1 MIERGAYIREDIKGD
16 LMKKHIALELIAGT
30 AAAAMMLSGFDSA
43 MTVQELHRKS
53 QEAQA
58 AKNSATVSMQ
68 MEADAAL
75 QIGADSSTATKASL
89 NGNADLTISYTL
101 DPFQMKMEGNVK
113 GTALGNTVDATL
125 SEYFVTDDDGSGIIY
140 ANLDTGNGGSW
151 EASRVG
157 KDQMRTVQ
165 EALEA
170 SKSGDYS
177 KLKEQGF
184 DAQALLDQVEK
195 VTTLAPE
202 AVTTGNQECYE
213 MTSTISGS
221 LLSGMLTDVMN
232 SSLSNASGDGLDDQK
247 RQIAEDILKSLSVNT
262 KEDYNTETFLPVHM
276 EMDLSGSDFS
286 GLVSRIESLIRAGYT
301 GSAAEPEEPQLSV
314 TVNTLKA
321 SADYDFDTPV
331 SIEVPEEARNTP
343 VSESGLS
350 ADAVKGKAAGIDADQ
365 LIPDTDSQQE
375 T

>member
-1 MIERGAYIREDIKGD
+1 
-16 LMKKHIALELIAGT
+16 MKKHIVLGLISGT
-30 AAAAMMLSGFDSA
+30 VAAAMMLSGFDSA

-113 GTALGNTVDATL
+113 GTALGNTVDAKL

-157 KDQMRTVQ
+157 KDQMQTVQ
-165 EALEA
+165 EALAA
-170 SKSGDYS
+170 SKSDDYS

-286 GLVSRIESLIRAGYT
+286 GLVSSIESLIRAGYT
-301 GSAAEPEEPQLSV
+301 GSVAEPEEPQLSV

>member
-1 MIERGAYIREDIKGD
+1 MIERGAYIREDIKGEF
-16 LMKKHIALELIAGT
+16 MKKHIALGLIAGT
-30 AAAAMMLSGFDSA
+30 AAAAIMLSGFDSA

-75 QIGADSSTATKASL
+75 QIGTDSSTATKASL

-113 GTALGNTVDATL
+113 GTALGHTVDATL

-247 RQIAEDILKSLSVNT
+247 RQIAETILKSLSVNT

>member
-1 MIERGAYIREDIKGD
+1 MIERGAYIREDIKGEF
-16 LMKKHIALELIAGT
+16 MKKHIALGLIAGM
-30 AAAAMMLSGFDSA
+30 AAAAIMLSGFDSA
-43 MTVQELHRKS
+43 MTVQKLHRKS

-113 GTALGNTVDATL
+113 GTALGNTVDAKL

-165 EALEA
+165 EALAA

-195 VTTLAPE
+195 VTTLVPE

>member
-1 MIERGAYIREDIKGD
+1 MR
-16 LMKKHIALELIAGT
+16 KHIVLGFISGT

-43 MTVQELHRKS
+43 MTVQELHTRS
-53 QEAQA
+53 REAQA
-58 AKNSATVSMQ
+58 AKNSAVIAMQ

-89 NGNADLTISYTL
+89 NGSADLTISYTME
-101 DPFQMKMEGNVK
+101 PFQMEMEGNVK
-113 GTALGNTVDATL
+113 GTALGKTVDAKL
-125 SEYFVTDDDGSGIIY
+125 SQYFVTDDDGSGVIY

-151 EASRVG
+151 EASRVD
-157 KDQMRTVQ
+157 KNQMQMIQ
-165 EALEA
+165 EALTA

-177 KLKEQGF
+177 KLKEQGL
-184 DAQALLDQVEK
+184 DAQALIDEVER

-202 AVTTGNQECYE
+202 AATVDNQECYE

-221 LLSGMLTDVMN
+221 LLSGMFSDVMN
-232 SSLSNASGDGLDDQK
+232 SDLSHASGDDLDGQK
-247 RQIAEDILKSLSVNT
+247 RQISETILKSLSVVT

-286 GLVSRIESLIRAGYT
+286 GLVSWIESLINAGYT
-301 GSAAEPEEPQLSV
+301 GSTSEPPQLSV
-314 TVNTLKA
+314 AVNTLKA

-331 SIEVPEEARNTP
+331 SIKLPEDARNTP

-350 ADAVKGKAAGIDADQ
+350 ADAVRGKAAGIEAGQ
-365 LIPDTDSQQE
+365 LTPDTDSQQE

>member
-1 MIERGAYIREDIKGD
+1 
-16 LMKKHIALELIAGT
+16 MKKHIVLGLISGT
-30 AAAAMMLSGFDSA
+30 AAAAMMLSGLDSA

>member
-1 MIERGAYIREDIKGD
+1 MIERGAYIREDIKGEF
-16 LMKKHIALELIAGT
+16 MKKHIALGLIAGT
-30 AAAAMMLSGFDSA
+30 AAAAIMLSGFDSA
-43 MTVQELHRKS
+43 MTVQKLHRKS

-58 AKNSATVSMQ
+58 AKNSATVSLQ

-113 GTALGNTVDATL
+113 GTALGNTVDAKL

-140 ANLDTGNGGSW
+140 ANLDTGNGGNW
-151 EASRVG
+151 KASRVG
-157 KDQMRTVQ
+157 KDQMRTVK
-165 EALEA
+165 EALAA

-195 VTTLAPE
+195 VTTLTPE
-202 AVTTGNQECYE
+202 AITAGNQECYE

-247 RQIAEDILKSLSVNT
+247 RQIAETILKSLSVVT

-286 GLVSRIESLIRAGYT
+286 ELVSRIESLIKAGYT
-301 GSAAEPEEPQLSV
+301 GSTSEPPQLSV
-314 TVNTLKA
+314 TVNTLRA

-331 SIEVPEEARNTP
+331 SIEVPEDARNTP

-350 ADAVKGKAAGIDADQ
+350 ADAVKDKAAGTGADQ
-365 LIPDTDSQQE
+365 LTPGTDSQQE

>member
-1 MIERGAYIREDIKGD
+1 MIERGAYIREDIKGEF
-16 LMKKHIALELIAGT
+16 MKKHIALGLIAGT
-30 AAAAMMLSGFDSA
+30 AAAAIMLSGFDSA

-113 GTALGNTVDATL
+113 GTALGNTVDAKL

-151 EASRVG
+151 EASRIG
-157 KDQMRTVQ
+157 KDQMRTVK
-165 EALEA
+165 EALAA

-321 SADYDFDTPV
+321 SADYDFDAPV

>member
-16 LMKKHIALELIAGT
+16 FMKKHIVLELISGT

-75 QIGADSSTATKASL
+75 QIGTDSSTATKASL

-113 GTALGNTVDATL
+113 GTALGNTVDAKL

-321 SADYDFDTPV
+321 SADYDFDAPV

>member
-1 MIERGAYIREDIKGD
+1 MIERGAYIREDIKGEF
-16 LMKKHIALELIAGT
+16 MKKHIALGLIAGM
-30 AAAAMMLSGFDSA
+30 AAAAIMLSGFDSA

-75 QIGADSSTATKASL
+75 QIGTDSSTATKASL

-113 GTALGNTVDATL
+113 GTALGNTVDAKL

>member
-1 MIERGAYIREDIKGD
+1 
-16 LMKKHIALELIAGT
+16 MKKHIVLGLISGT

-75 QIGADSSTATKASL
+75 QIGTDSSTATKASL

-157 KDQMRTVQ
+157 KDQMQTVQ
-165 EALEA
+165 EALAA

-321 SADYDFDTPV
+321 SADYDFDAPV

>member
-16 LMKKHIALELIAGT
+16 FMKKHIVLGLISGT

-75 QIGADSSTATKASL
+75 QIGTDSSTATKASL

>member
-1 MIERGAYIREDIKGD
+1 MIERGAYIREDLKGD
-16 LMKKHIALELIAGT
+16 FMKKHIALELIAGT

-113 GTALGNTVDATL
+113 GTALGNTVDAKL

-165 EALEA
+165 EALAA

-195 VTTLAPE
+195 VTTLVPE

-232 SSLSNASGDGLDDQK
+232 SSLSNAAGDGLDDQK

>member
-16 LMKKHIALELIAGT
+16 FMKKHIALELIAGT

-113 GTALGNTVDATL
+113 GTALGNTVDAKL

-195 VTTLAPE
+195 VTTLVPE

>member
-1 MIERGAYIREDIKGD
+1 
-16 LMKKHIALELIAGT
+16 MKKHIVLGLISGT
-30 AAAAMMLSGFDSA
+30 VAAAMMLSGFDSA

-202 AVTTGNQECYE
+202 VVTTGNQECYE

>member
-1 MIERGAYIREDIKGD
+1 
-16 LMKKHIALELIAGT
+16 MKKHIVLGLISGT
-30 AAAAMMLSGFDSA
+30 VAAAMMLSGFDSA

>member
-16 LMKKHIALELIAGT
+16 FMKKHIALELIAGT

-195 VTTLAPE
+195 VTTLVPE

-321 SADYDFDTPV
+321 SADYDFDAPV

>member
-1 MIERGAYIREDIKGD
+1 MIERGAYIREDIKGEF
-16 LMKKHIALELIAGT
+16 MKKHIALGLIAGT
-30 AAAAMMLSGFDSA
+30 AAAAIMLSGFDSA

-75 QIGADSSTATKASL
+75 QIGTDSSTATKASL

-247 RQIAEDILKSLSVNT
+247 RQIAETILKSLSVVT

>member
-16 LMKKHIALELIAGT
+16 FMKKHIALELIAGT

>member
-16 LMKKHIALELIAGT
+16 FMKKHIVLGLISGT

-113 GTALGNTVDATL
+113 GTALGNTVDAKL

>member
-16 LMKKHIALELIAGT
+16 FMKKHIALGLIAGT

-75 QIGADSSTATKASL
+75 QIGTDSSTATKASL

>member
-16 LMKKHIALELIAGT
+16 FMKKHIVLGLISGT

>member
-1 MIERGAYIREDIKGD
+1 
-16 LMKKHIALELIAGT
+16 MKKHIVLGLISGT

>member
-16 LMKKHIALELIAGT
+16 FMKKHIVLGLISGT

-58 AKNSATVSMQ
+58 AKNSTTVSMQ

-75 QIGADSSTATKASL
+75 QIGTDSSTATKASL

>member
-1 MIERGAYIREDIKGD
+1 
-16 LMKKHIALELIAGT
+16 MKKHIALGLIAGT

-113 GTALGNTVDATL
+113 GTALGNTVDAKL

-195 VTTLAPE
+195 VTTLVPE

-247 RQIAEDILKSLSVNT
+247 RQIAETILKSLSVVT

>member
-1 MIERGAYIREDIKGD
+1 
-16 LMKKHIALELIAGT
+16 MKKHIVLGLISGT

-75 QIGADSSTATKASL
+75 QIGTDSSTATKASL

-113 GTALGNTVDATL
+113 GTALGNTVDAKL

-165 EALEA
+165 EALAA

-247 RQIAEDILKSLSVNT
+247 RQIAEDILNPSGTYGDGS
-262 KEDYNTETFLPVHM
+262 ERERFL
-276 EMDLSGSDFS
+276 
-286 GLVSRIESLIRAGYT
+286 RAG
-301 GSAAEPEEPQLSV
+301 
-314 TVNTLKA
+314 
-321 SADYDFDTPV
+321 
-331 SIEVPEEARNTP
+331 
-343 VSESGLS
+343 
-350 ADAVKGKAAGIDADQ
+350 
-365 LIPDTDSQQE
+365 QQD
-375 T
+375 

>member
-1 MIERGAYIREDIKGD
+1 MIERGTYITENIEGESDEEAYCIGTDFRNGGCSHDAFRIRLCHDR
-16 LMKKHIALELIAGT
+16 AG
-30 AAAAMMLSGFDSA
+30 AAQKESGGTGSEKQCDGI
-43 MTVQELHRKS
+43 
-53 QEAQA
+53 
-58 AKNSATVSMQ
+58 
-68 MEADAAL
+68 DA
-75 QIGADSSTATKASL
+75 
-89 NGNADLTISYTL
+89 
-101 DPFQMKMEGNVK
+101 
-113 GTALGNTVDATL
+113 
-125 SEYFVTDDDGSGIIY
+125 DGSGCRPSDWDGFVDCHEGILKRQRRSDDFVY
-140 ANLDTGNGGSW
+140 SGSFPDEDGRECLDTGNGGSW

>member
-16 LMKKHIALELIAGT
+16 FMKKHIALELIAGT

-247 RQIAEDILKSLSVNT
+247 RQIAETILKSLSVVT

>member
-16 LMKKHIALELIAGT
+16 FMKKHIVLGLISGT

-75 QIGADSSTATKASL
+75 QIGTDSSTATKASL

-113 GTALGNTVDATL
+113 GTALGNTVDAKL

-195 VTTLAPE
+195 VTTLVPE

>member
-1 MIERGAYIREDIKGD
+1 
-16 LMKKHIALELIAGT
+16 MKKHIVLGLISGT
-30 AAAAMMLSGFDSA
+30 VAAAMMLSGFDSA

-113 GTALGNTVDATL
+113 GTALGNTVDAKL

>member
-16 LMKKHIALELIAGT
+16 FMKKHIVLGLISGT
-30 AAAAMMLSGFDSA
+30 VAAAMMLSGFDSA

-113 GTALGNTVDATL
+113 GTALGNTVDAKL

-157 KDQMRTVQ
+157 TDQMRTVQ
-165 EALEA
+165 EALAA

-321 SADYDFDTPV
+321 SADYDFDAPV

>member
-16 LMKKHIALELIAGT
+16 FMKKHIALELIAGT

-321 SADYDFDTPV
+321 SADYDFDAPV

>member
-16 LMKKHIALELIAGT
+16 FMKKHIALELIAGT

-113 GTALGNTVDATL
+113 GTALGNTVDAKL

>member
-1 MIERGAYIREDIKGD
+1 
-16 LMKKHIALELIAGT
+16 MKKHIVLGLISGT
-30 AAAAMMLSGFDSA
+30 VAAAMMLSGFDSA

-53 QEAQA
+53 QKAQA

-113 GTALGNTVDATL
+113 GTALGNTVDAKL

-202 AVTTGNQECYE
+202 VVTTGNQECYE

>member
-16 LMKKHIALELIAGT
+16 FMKKHIVLGLISGT

-151 EASRVG
+151 EASRIG
-157 KDQMRTVQ
+157 KDQMRTVK
-165 EALEA
+165 EALAA

>member
-1 MIERGAYIREDIKGD
+1 MIERGAYIREDIKGEF
-16 LMKKHIALELIAGT
+16 MKKHIALGLIAGT
-30 AAAAMMLSGFDSA
+30 AAAAIMLSGFDSA

-75 QIGADSSTATKASL
+75 QIGTDSSTATKASL

-165 EALEA
+165 EALAA

-202 AVTTGNQECYE
+202 AV
-213 MTSTISGS
+213 
-221 LLSGMLTDVMN
+221 
-232 SSLSNASGDGLDDQK
+232 DQK
-247 RQIAEDILKSLSVNT
+247 RQIAEAILKSLSVNT

-321 SADYDFDTPV
+321 SADYDFDAPV

>member
-1 MIERGAYIREDIKGD
+1 
-16 LMKKHIALELIAGT
+16 MKKHIVLGLISGT
-30 AAAAMMLSGFDSA
+30 VAAAMMLSGFDSA

-53 QEAQA
+53 QKAQA

-113 GTALGNTVDATL
+113 GTALGNTVDAKL

-151 EASRVG
+151 EASRIG
-157 KDQMRTVQ
+157 KDQMRTVK
-165 EALEA
+165 EALAA

-232 SSLSNASGDGLDDQK
+232 SSLSNAAGDGLDDQK
-247 RQIAEDILKSLSVNT
+247 RQIAETILKSLSVNT

-286 GLVSRIESLIRAGYT
+286 
-301 GSAAEPEEPQLSV
+301 
-314 TVNTLKA
+314 
-321 SADYDFDTPV
+321 
-331 SIEVPEEARNTP
+331 
-343 VSESGLS
+343 
-350 ADAVKGKAAGIDADQ
+350 
-365 LIPDTDSQQE
+365 
-375 T
+375 